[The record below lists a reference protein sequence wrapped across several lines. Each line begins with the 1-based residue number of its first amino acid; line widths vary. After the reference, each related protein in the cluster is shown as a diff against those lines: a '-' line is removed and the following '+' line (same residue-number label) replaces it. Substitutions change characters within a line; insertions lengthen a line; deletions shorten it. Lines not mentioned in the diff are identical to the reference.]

1 MHSFRYFFRLV
12 SAFLGRFKGI
22 FAIGIA
28 FGILVFL
35 TSRTYLPLFSAKE
48 NERIGIVGRYP
59 LDKLP
64 SSILNLASEGL
75 TDLNEDGSVRSGIAS
90 SWETKDNGKTW
101 IFHLNE
107 AKTWQ
112 DGKKITS
119 QNIQITF
126 SDVAVEK
133 PDLKTI
139 IFKLQS
145 PFAPFPYIVSKPI
158 FRKGFLG
165 NGSWKIKKITVSG
178 SNVEKMILADSFG
191 NRKTYFF
198 YPTEERA
205 KLAFKLGQIDILSG
219 VFSVNPFDT
228 WKTVKITNT
237 PDYGKYVAIFFNNEK
252 GKVTSD
258 KSLRQAL
265 SYAIN
270 KNFSEFPRA
279 ISPISPNSWA
289 YNPQVK
295 PYNYDPQKAKD
306 MIKELPKGVMNNLA
320 ITLSVSP
327 VLLSLAEGIQKDWE
341 NLGLKVSIQVAQGVP
356 DQFDAILAI
365 FDISKDPDQYALW
378 HSSQSATNIANYNN
392 PRIDKLLEDGR
403 TEIDQEVRKKIYLD
417 FQRFLVEDSPAVF
430 LYHPASYTITR
441 K

>member
-1 MHSFRYFFRLV
+1 MRNFRYIFSLV
-12 SAFLGRFKGI
+12 SAFLSRFKGI
-22 FAIGIA
+22 FIIGIA
-28 FGILVFL
+28 FGILVYL
-35 TSRTYLPLFSAKE
+35 TSRTFLPLFFAKE

-64 SSILNLASEGL
+64 SSILELAGEGL

-90 SWETKDNGKTW
+90 SWEAKDDGKTW

-126 SDVAVEK
+126 SDVTVEK
-133 PDLKTI
+133 PDSKTI
-139 IFKLQS
+139 IFKLQN

-178 SNVEKMILADSFG
+178 SNVEKIILADSFG

-198 YPTEERA
+198 YPTEESA

-228 WKTVKITNT
+228 WKTVKIVKN

-252 GKVTSD
+252 DKATAD

-270 KNFSEFPRA
+270 KNFPEAPRA
-279 ISPISPNSWA
+279 IGPISPNSWA

-295 PYNYDPQKAKD
+295 PYDYDPQKAKD
-306 MIKELPKGVMNNLA
+306 MIKDLPKNVRDNLT
-320 ITLSVSP
+320 ITLTSSP
-327 VLLSLAEGIQKDWE
+327 VLLSLAEGIRKDWE
-341 NLGLKVSIQVAQGVP
+341 TLGLKVNIQVAQGVP
-356 DQFDAILAI
+356 DQFDALLAI
-365 FDISKDPDQYALW
+365 FDIPKDPDQYALW

-403 TEIDQEVRKKIYLD
+403 IEIDQEVRKKIYLD

-430 LYHPASYTITR
+430 LYYPTSYVVTR